1 MPFKRKGNCVYRA
14 DTGEKKGCS
23 KTPEMA
29 KKYLRVLYANSPDA
43 KRKPREL
50 KKR

>member
-1 MPFKRKGNCVYRA
+1 MPYIRKGLCVYKK
-14 DTGEKKGCS
+14 DTGEKVGCS

-29 KKYLRVLYANSPDA
+29 KRYLKALYANSPDA
-43 KRKPREL
+43 KRKPKEL